1 MRLLVTNTRTG
12 QAYAIIRSL
21 RPHAEWISATKY
33 GSSWLTAQ
41 TAAAAASRLVDRSYV
56 VTSPEEDWAAG
67 IIQKENT
74 GREEQYIRDI
84 MAICERDR
92 IDTIFPSY
100 DPQVYILTKNRERL
114 AQRGVSILAPE
125 FETVSILLD
134 KFNQLELAAKTG
146 FPHPATFRLD
156 EHDLH
161 ELAERIEPPWVIR
174 PTASARSR
182 GMAVVRRREDLA
194 SVVDELSRKHRDLI
208 LQEYIPGHQK
218 QNFYLMIGRNH
229 EVLSLI
235 APQVLRTSHRVYRNS
250 SAAVIFNHEHEMRER
265 VVELIRPLGWQGGLT
280 VQTKIDSRDGSLKL
294 MEINPRLGSHTWY
307 STEMGIDTP
316 LMQWRSYHGE
326 PVEPIREYPGKALLL
341 EPFEDFI
348 GLLFVLTDSVA
359 FRIRKLFGRGST
371 DPDSEP
377 TGFFRMLNI
386 LRKDYFGTHEKAF
399 MPQFRYAL
407 SDPMVFLL
415 KSWAV
420 LRYELGQLR
429 RSGL

>member
-21 RPHAEWISATKY
+21 RPYAEWISATKY

-74 GREEQYIRDI
+74 TREEQYIRDI
-84 MAICERDR
+84 TAICERDR

-114 AQRGVSILAPE
+114 AQLGVSILAPE

-218 QNFYLMIGRNH
+218 QNFYIMIGRNH

-280 VQTKIDSRDGSLKL
+280 VQTKIDSRDGSLNL

-316 LMQWRSYHGE
+316 LMQWRSYQGE
-326 PVEPIREYPGKALLL
+326 PVEPIRE
-341 EPFEDFI
+341 
-348 GLLFVLTDSVA
+348 
-359 FRIRKLFGRGST
+359 
-371 DPDSEP
+371 
-377 TGFFRMLNI
+377 
-386 LRKDYFGTHEKAF
+386 
-399 MPQFRYAL
+399 
-407 SDPMVFLL
+407 
-415 KSWAV
+415 
-420 LRYELGQLR
+420 
-429 RSGL
+429 